1 MSEVKVRDREE
12 ATGPATVPDQ
22 EWELMQAYYACF
34 SGPAG
39 EVVLTDLY
47 NLCHLG
53 TSVFVQAE
61 HDPVR
66 AAFYDGMRY
75 VALRLFGYS
84 GRKPYEVGLKTE

>member
-1 MSEVKVRDREE
+1 VSEVKVRDREE

-47 NLCHLG
+47 
-53 TSVFVQAE
+53 FVQAE